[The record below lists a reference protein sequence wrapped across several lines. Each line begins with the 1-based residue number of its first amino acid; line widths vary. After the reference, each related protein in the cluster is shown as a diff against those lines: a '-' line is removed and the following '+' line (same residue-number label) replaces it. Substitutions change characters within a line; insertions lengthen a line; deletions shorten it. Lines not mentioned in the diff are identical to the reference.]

1 MFLGKCTTAILP
13 SLIETKTLVFEALDI
28 KKITF
33 NHNQICILESEVAS
47 KLLEI
52 NAVKLSPN
60 EPFTWA
66 SGMLSPIYCDN
77 RVVLSHP
84 QVRTFLKKCLAE
96 KSRTFGVFDVVAGVA
111 TAGIP
116 HGALLADELN
126 KPFVYVR
133 NSAKDHGRR
142 NQIEGELNAGQRV
155 LVVED
160 LISTGGS
167 CLLAVDALRE
177 VGAEV
182 IGVLAIFQYG
192 FAKADLAFAK
202 KGVNF
207 ETLTNYDVLAEEAVR
222 TGYVSESDLNTLKK
236 WRENPDAWGA
246 LYA

>member
-1 MFLGKCTTAILP
+1 M
-13 SLIETKTLVFEALDI
+13 
-28 KKITF
+28 
-33 NHNQICILESEVAS
+33 ESEVARN
-47 KLLEI
+47 LLEI
-52 NAVKLSPN
+52 KAVKLSPN
-60 EPFTWA
+60 KPFTWA

-77 RVVLSHP
+77 RVALSHP
-84 QVRTFLKKCLAE
+84 KVRTLLKNCLAE
-96 KSRTFGVFDVVAGVA
+96 KSREFATFDVVAGVA

-116 HGALLADELN
+116 HGALLADVLE

-142 NQIEGELNAGQRV
+142 NQIEGELKAGQRV

-177 VGAEV
+177 VDAEV
-182 IGVLAIFQYG
+182 VGVLAIFQYG
-192 FAKADLAFAK
+192 FAKADTAFAE
-202 KGVNF
+202 KGIVF
-207 ETLTNYDVLAEEAVR
+207 QTLTNYDTLVQEAVR
-222 TGYVSESDLNTLKK
+222 TGYVSKTDLNTLKK